1 MIYVATRLVLCFLLS
16 ILTST
21 VIIRIVFRRP
31 LTTGDEARAGHGF
44 WIGFLETIFVF
55 VLVIE
60 REYAGLAI
68 LVAAKQLLAHRKES
82 GEKER
87 SRYHL
92 ASLINMAVAVI
103 FALIARFWI
112 SQVFWAILA

>member
-1 MIYVATRLVLCFLLS
+1 MIYIVTRVALCFLLS
-16 ILTST
+16 LLVST
-21 VIIRIVFRRP
+21 FVIRLALRRRAG
-31 LTTGDEARAGHGF
+31 TGDGSRPGHGF

-55 VLVIE
+55 VFVIE

-68 LVAAKQLLAHRKES
+68 LVAAKQLFGHRMDVP
-82 GEKER
+82 GTER

-92 ASLINMAVAVI
+92 ASLLNMAVAVV
-103 FALIARFWI
+103 FALIARFWL

>member
-1 MIYVATRLVLCFLLS
+1 VIYIATRLLLCFLLS
-16 ILTST
+16 VLAST
-21 VIIRIVFRRP
+21 FVIRVLLRRP
-31 LTTGDEARAGHGF
+31 APPGDEPHAGHGF

-55 VLVIE
+55 VFVIE

-68 LVAAKQLLAHRKES
+68 LVAAKQFLAHRKDATA
-82 GEKER
+82 GAR
-87 SRYHL
+87 SHYHL